1 MIPPQPSARTAGQ
14 AASGWP
20 AWWLR
25 RRWQAWLLLPL
36 SGLFGALAALRRLAY
51 RHGWRRSW
59 RAPLPVIVV
68 GNVTVGGT
76 GKTPLVLAI
85 AQHLSRSG
93 WKPGIVSRGHGR
105 KDMGPDPLQVEP
117 DADPATTGDE
127 PLLLR
132 RLAAC
137 PVWVGRRREAA
148 AQALLRAHPEVDVLL
163 SDDGLQHLALARD
176 VELVVTDLRG
186 PGNGWLLPAG
196 PLREPWNR
204 PRDATLGPA
213 LRVTSQASLSLAA
226 PGFVLHRKL
235 GLVRQLA
242 TGERLSLNAF
252 LLRHP
257 GQALAAAAGIGHPE
271 QFFDMLRMAG
281 ATLAITLALPDHHS
295 FEVDPFRQ
303 LEAAAL
309 LITEKDA
316 LKCKSSFPSLDR
328 LWAVELLLE
337 VDPAFFPWLLARLP
351 ARPDHPHGFTPA

>member
-1 MIPPQPSARTAGQ
+1 M
-14 AASGWP
+14 
-20 AWWLR
+20 
-25 RRWQAWLLLPL
+25 
-36 SGLFGALAALRRLAY
+36 
-51 RHGWRRSW
+51 
-59 RAPLPVIVV
+59 
-68 GNVTVGGT
+68 TVGGT

-105 KDMGPDPLQVEP
+105 KNMGPEPLQVEP

-132 RLAAC
+132 RFAVC
-137 PVWVGRRREAA
+137 PVWVGRRRVAA

-235 GLVRQLA
+235 GLVRQLE

>member
-1 MIPPQPSARTAGQ
+1 M
-14 AASGWP
+14 
-20 AWWLR
+20 
-25 RRWQAWLLLPL
+25 
-36 SGLFGALAALRRLAY
+36 
-51 RHGWRRSW
+51 
-59 RAPLPVIVV
+59 
-68 GNVTVGGT
+68 
-76 GKTPLVLAI
+76 
-85 AQHLSRSG
+85 
-93 WKPGIVSRGHGR
+93 
-105 KDMGPDPLQVEP
+105 
-117 DADPATTGDE
+117 
-127 PLLLR
+127 
-132 RLAAC
+132 
-137 PVWVGRRREAA
+137 
-148 AQALLRAHPEVDVLL
+148 DVLL

-204 PRDATLGPA
+204 PRDATLGPV
-213 LRVTSQASLSLAA
+213 LRVTSPASLSLAA

-242 TGERLSLNAF
+242 TGERLSLDAF
-252 LLRHP
+252 LLRHT

-271 QFFDMLRMAG
+271 QFFGMLRMAG

>member
-1 MIPPQPSARTAGQ
+1 MPPQPSARTAGQ

-51 RHGWRRSW
+51 QHGWRRSW

-105 KDMGPDPLQVEP
+105 KNMGPDPLQVEP

-132 RLAAC
+132 RFAAC
-137 PVWVGRRREAA
+137 PVWVGRRRVAA

-196 PLREPWNR
+196 PLRESWNR

-242 TGERLSLNAF
+242 TGEQLSLDAF
-252 LLRHP
+252 LLRHA
-257 GQALAAAAGIGHPE
+257 GQTLAAAAGIGHPE
-271 QFFDMLRMAG
+271 QFFDMLRSTG
-281 ATLAITLALPDHHS
+281 VSLGITLALSDHHS
-295 FEVDPFRQ
+295 FEADPFRQ
-303 LEAAAL
+303 IEAAAL

-316 LKCKSSFPSLDR
+316 LKCKPSFPRLDR

-337 VDPAFFPWLLARLP
+337 VDPAFFPWLLARLA